1 MKFCFCIKIYCH
13 RSFVFELWVDNSRLL
28 DSMDLATALASFFH
42 VCFIFDLKYPKVKQF
57 KKLIL
62 TLLIFCA

>member
-1 MKFCFCIKIYCH
+1 MD
-13 RSFVFELWVDNSRLL
+13 SSRLL
-28 DSMDLATALASFFH
+28 DSMDMATAIASYFH

-62 TLLIFCA
+62 SILILCV